1 MPNPFCLSFGM
12 QVPFSLM
19 ATAYRRKRLME
30 GIISGDKETM
40 GQIVQLS
47 ERQAQVGSHALYIL
61 FFPADILNYSF
72 QPMHPMKASPP
83 SCREAQMHA
92 CCSCKCGWHVNDVE

>member
-1 MPNPFCLSFGM
+1 
-12 QVPFSLM
+12 M

-47 ERQAQVGSHALYIL
+47 ERQAQVRSLVP
-61 FFPADILNYSF
+61 F
-72 QPMHPMKASPP
+72 
-83 SCREAQMHA
+83 
-92 CCSCKCGWHVNDVE
+92 

>member
-1 MPNPFCLSFGM
+1 MQYVRRSGAHMHGSARHRGIEQARHSRVCVHV

-47 ERQAQVGSHALYIL
+47 ERQAQVGSG
-61 FFPADILNYSF
+61 
-72 QPMHPMKASPP
+72 KG
-83 SCREAQMHA
+83 A
-92 CCSCKCGWHVNDVE
+92 CGLTYMVE

>member
-1 MPNPFCLSFGM
+1 MTYHKHTRTRTQHHTCNVHPHA

-47 ERQAQVGSHALYIL
+47 ERQAQVRQEGL
-61 FFPADILNYSF
+61 
-72 QPMHPMKASPP
+72 
-83 SCREAQMHA
+83 
-92 CCSCKCGWHVNDVE
+92 CS

>member
-1 MPNPFCLSFGM
+1 
-12 QVPFSLM
+12 M

-47 ERQAQVGSHALYIL
+47 ERQANEAAAHAQAAGACL
-61 FFPADILNYSF
+61 A
-72 QPMHPMKASPP
+72 ASKQ
-83 SCREAQMHA
+83 AQAEGERGRLSWHA
-92 CCSCKCGWHVNDVE
+92 RSRKSA